1 MAATAA
7 TAVTKGVAVEG
18 VAVTKG
24 VAGGGD
30 GWSRGGRRQQQ
41 LWRAESASASAGG
54 VGVEG
59 RGGGVGGGVV
69 AAVAV
74 VAAAVAA
81 VVGTVGIGIGIR
93 GSKTPRDGGGAYQRG
108 SRAECEVVAFGETDM
123 RAGHAVGWWWM

>member
-1 MAATAA
+1 M
-7 TAVTKGVAVEG
+7 
-18 VAVTKG
+18 
-24 VAGGGD
+24 
-30 GWSRGGRRQQQ
+30 
-41 LWRAESASASAGG
+41 AGG

-69 AAVAV
+69 AAVTV

-81 VVGTVGIGIGIR
+81 VVGTVGIGIGIGIR